1 VGATLSQ
8 YFAGV
13 DIGST
18 MTKVVIMNQA
28 MLASVIGPTGPEH
41 RKLANR
47 VMEEALAQANLP
59 FDDIT
64 YVVATG
70 YGRVNVPFA
79 DKQITEISC
88 HARGVGYLLP
98 EARTVIDIGGQD
110 CKGIK
115 LSHGRAVDFVM
126 NDKCAAGTGRFLE
139 VTAEGLGVKLEDM
152 GRLSL
157 AAKNKVEIG
166 STCTVFA
173 QQEVVA
179 KLSDGVPLPDIIAG
193 LHEAI
198 ASRIYSMVGRLKI
211 EREVALT
218 GGGAKNIGLVKALE
232 DKLGFPVLLPSEPL
246 LTGAIGAALLGRDIV
261 KQAAEKGMTLVRSE
275 RRLQEATLFT

>member
-1 VGATLSQ
+1 MKKQ

-18 MTKVVIMNQA
+18 MTKVVIMNRA
-28 MLASVIGPTGPEH
+28 ILASVIGPTGPEH

-47 VMEEALAQANLP
+47 VMEEALAKARLS

-70 YGRVNVPFA
+70 YGRISVPFA
-79 DKQITEISC
+79 DRQITEISC
-88 HARGVGYLLP
+88 HARGVSHLLP
-98 EARTVIDIGGQD
+98 EVRTVIDIGGQD
-110 CKGIK
+110 SKAIK
-115 LSHGRAVDFVM
+115 LSNGRAVDFVM
-126 NDKCAAGTGRFLE
+126 NDRCAAGTGRFLE
-139 VTAEGLGVKLEDM
+139 TTAEGLGVKLDDM

-157 AAKNKVEIG
+157 EAKNRVEIG

-173 QQEVVA
+173 AQEVVA
-179 KLSDGVPLPDIIAG
+179 QLAAGVPLADIIAG

-198 ASRIYSMVGRLKI
+198 ASRIYGMARRLKI

-218 GGGAKNIGLVKALE
+218 GGGAKNIGLVRALE
-232 DKLGFPVLLPSEPL
+232 AKLGYPVLVPPEPL
-246 LTGAIGAALLGRDIV
+246 LTGAIGAALLGKDIV
-261 KQAAEKGMTLVRSE
+261 KKAAESGVPLPRSE
-275 RRLQEATLFT
+275 RRLTEASIFT

>member
-1 VGATLSQ
+1 MNQ
-8 YFAGV
+8 HFAGV

-18 MTKVVIMNQA
+18 MTKVVIMNDSV
-28 MLASVIGPTGPEH
+28 LASVIGPTGPEH

-47 VMEEALAQANLP
+47 VMEEALKKAKLSFEA
-59 FDDIT
+59 IT

-70 YGRVNVPFA
+70 YGRINVPFA

-88 HARGVGYLLP
+88 HARGIAYLLP

-110 CKGIK
+110 SKGIK
-115 LSHGRAVDFVM
+115 LKDGRAVDFVM

-139 VTAEGLGVKLEDM
+139 VAADELGVSLEDM
-152 GRLSL
+152 GKL
-157 AAKNKVEIG
+157 ALEAKNAVRI
-166 STCTVFA
+166 SNICTVFA
-173 QQEVVA
+173 TQEVTA
-179 KLSDGVPLPDIIAG
+179 KLSEGAALPDIIAG

-198 ASRIYSMVGRLKI
+198 ATRVHGMLRRLKI

-218 GGGAKNIGLVKALE
+218 GGGAKNIGLVRALE
-232 DKLGFPVLLPSEPL
+232 AKLGFAVQVPPEPL
-246 LTGAIGAALLGRDIV
+246 LTGAIGAALLGKDTV
-261 KQAAEKGMTLVRSE
+261 KEAEKKGVTLTKAE

>member
-1 VGATLSQ
+1 VSRQ

-18 MTKVVIMNQA
+18 MTKVVIMNGEI
-28 MLASVIGPTGPEH
+28 LASVIGPTGPEH

-47 VMEEALAQANLP
+47 VMEEALSKAKLS
-59 FDDIT
+59 FDAIT

-70 YGRVNVPFA
+70 YGRINVPFA

-88 HARGVGYLLP
+88 HARGVSYLLP
-98 EARTVIDIGGQD
+98 GVKTVIDIGGQD
-110 CKGIK
+110 SKAIK
-115 LSHGRAVDFVM
+115 LQDGRAVDFVM

-152 GRLSL
+152 GKLSL
-157 AAKNKVEIG
+157 EAKTRVEIG

-173 QQEVVA
+173 AQEMVS
-179 KLSDGVPLPDIIAG
+179 KLSEGVPLPDIIAG

-198 ASRIYSMVGRLKI
+198 ASRVYGMARRLKI

-232 DKLGFPVLLPSEPL
+232 AKLGYPVLLPPEPL
-246 LTGAIGAALLGRDIV
+246 LTGAIGAALLGKDMV
-261 KQAAEKGMTLVRSE
+261 QKAAESGETLPRSE
-275 RRLQEATLFT
+275 RRLTEASLFE

>member
-1 VGATLSQ
+1 VSNQ

-18 MTKVVIMNQA
+18 MTKVVIMNRA
-28 MLASVIGPTGPEH
+28 ILASVIGPTGPEH

-47 VMEEALAQANLP
+47 VMEEALAKASLS
-59 FDDIT
+59 FDEIT

-70 YGRVNVPFA
+70 YGRINVPFA

-88 HARGVGYLLP
+88 HARGVSHLLP
-98 EARTVIDIGGQD
+98 GVRTVIDIGGQD
-110 CKGIK
+110 SKAIK
-115 LSHGRAVDFVM
+115 LNDGRAVDFVM
-126 NDKCAAGTGRFLE
+126 NDRCAAGTGRFLE
-139 VTAEGLGVKLEDM
+139 VTAESLGVKLEDM
-152 GRLSL
+152 GKLSL
-157 AAKNKVEIG
+157 EAKNKVEIG

-173 QQEVVA
+173 AQEVVA
-179 KLSDGVPLPDIIAG
+179 QLVEGVALADIIAG

-198 ASRIYSMVGRLKI
+198 ASRIYGMARRLKI

-232 DKLGFPVLLPSEPL
+232 AKLGYPVLVPPEPL
-246 LTGAIGAALLGRDIV
+246 LTGAIGAALLGKDMV
-261 KQAAEKGMTLVRSE
+261 KKAAERGETLPRSK
-275 RRLQEATLFT
+275 RRLTEASIFT